1 MFRDWFMQ
9 GCMPRLSHPHLVTLP
24 FSPSLPSSRPS
35 FGEIR
40 FRGPGSAL
48 PGGRSNLLRIV
59 FEDEDVKKSAQ
70 RIETLWL
77 QASGR
82 SCGAKINAARPHHDP
97 PARLPYKSKSDKL
110 YATPITGRVP
120 GFHHWPGTRLRPTH
134 TYSTTYAG

>member
-1 MFRDWFMQ
+1 MHA
-9 GCMPRLSHPHLVTLP
+9 PIVTPHLVTLP

-40 FRGPGSAL
+40 FRGAGSAL

-82 SCGAKINAARPHHDP
+82 SCVAKINAARPHHD
-97 PARLPYKSKSDKL
+97 LPDYRTNRNQIN
-110 YATPITGRVP
+110 YTP
-120 GFHHWPGTRLRPTH
+120 RPLQAVCRD
-134 TYSTTYAG
+134 STTGPGHARGLLIHTVQRTQARSVLSWDQP